1 MALSLSNF
9 LMPLLVL
16 LLTRLLPIAS
26 AETVTFDWDI
36 GWTRAN
42 PDGLAERPVIGIN
55 GQWPLPLLNIT
66 KGDRV
71 IVNMNNKLGN
81 QTTSLHFHGMFQ
93 NGTSDMDGPV
103 GVTQCDVPAGMS
115 FKLNFTIDQPGTY
128 WYHSH
133 TRGQYPDG
141 FRGQLVVHDPENPY
155 RGQFDAEI
163 PLTLSD
169 WYHEQFPILIEGF
182 INYKNP
188 TGAEPVPN
196 SALMNDT
203 QNLTVPVEAGKT
215 YLFRLTNIGAF
226 AGQYFWIEGHTM
238 RIVEVDGVY
247 TEPAEAEMIY
257 LTAAQ
262 RYAFLVTMKDDA
274 SANFAMVG
282 SMDTDLFDTLPDTL
296 NTNVTGWL
304 TYDNAAPKPAAALL
318 DAFDPFDD
326 FTLQP
331 QDGMELLGDA
341 DVTVTLDLAMDNL
354 GDGASYAFFNGITYT
369 RPVVPTLYSA
379 LTTGES
385 AGNVSVYGDY
395 TNSYVVEK
403 DQIVDIV
410 LNNADSGK
418 HPFHLHGHNF
428 QVIYRGPDE
437 EGSYN
442 AANETNFPAV
452 PSRRDVIMVKPLASI
467 VMRFKADNPGVW
479 LFHCHIDWHLVTGL
493 AATIIEAPLELQK
506 TLTIPEDHLEVCR
519 EAGVATEGNA
529 AGNTVDVLD
538 LKGQNE
544 SVPPLATGFTAR
556 GYVALVFSC
565 ISAVLGMAV
574 IAWYGAA
581 PLSTAE
587 LASAKRF
594 IAKHGGDTK

>member
-9 LMPLLVL
+9 LMPLLAL
-16 LLTRLLPIAS
+16 LSTRLLPIAS

-36 GWTRAN
+36 GWRRAN
-42 PDGLAERPVIGIN
+42 PDGLAERPVISIN

-115 FKLNFTIDQPGTY
+115 FKLNFTIDQPGLCHWVCHETSLTGSQAPIGTTVTLVASTLTVSVASS
-128 WYHSH
+128 WSMTQRIPTEDNLTRRSHSRSPTGIMTKAWKRKKARLLRH
-133 TRGQYPDG
+133 LLTIA
-141 FRGQLVVHDPENPY
+141 LVP
-155 RGQFDAEI
+155 G
-163 PLTLSD
+163 LL
-169 WYHEQFPILIEGF
+169 EQF

-203 QNLTVPVEAGKT
+203 QNLTVPVETGKT

-304 TYDNAAPKPAAALL
+304 TYDDAAPKPAAALL

-354 GDGASYAFFNGITYT
+354 GDGAS
-369 RPVVPTLYSA
+369 
-379 LTTGES
+379 
-385 AGNVSVYGDY
+385 
-395 TNSYVVEK
+395 
-403 DQIVDIV
+403 
-410 LNNADSGK
+410 
-418 HPFHLHGHNF
+418 
-428 QVIYRGPDE
+428 
-437 EGSYN
+437 
-442 AANETNFPAV
+442 
-452 PSRRDVIMVKPLASI
+452 
-467 VMRFKADNPGVW
+467 
-479 LFHCHIDWHLVTGL
+479 
-493 AATIIEAPLELQK
+493 
-506 TLTIPEDHLEVCR
+506 
-519 EAGVATEGNA
+519 
-529 AGNTVDVLD
+529 
-538 LKGQNE
+538 
-544 SVPPLATGFTAR
+544 
-556 GYVALVFSC
+556 
-565 ISAVLGMAV
+565 
-574 IAWYGAA
+574 
-581 PLSTAE
+581 
-587 LASAKRF
+587 
-594 IAKHGGDTK
+594 